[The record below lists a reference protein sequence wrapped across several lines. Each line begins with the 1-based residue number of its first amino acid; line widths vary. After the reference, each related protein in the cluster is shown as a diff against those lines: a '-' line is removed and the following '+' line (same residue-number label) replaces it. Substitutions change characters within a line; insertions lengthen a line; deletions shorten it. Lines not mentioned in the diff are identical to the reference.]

1 MMEERPVDCQEEKT
15 DLQLT
20 GTMFMAVIAWNGLR
34 SPATV
39 ECLKL

>member
-15 DLQLT
+15 DVQLA
-20 GTMFMAVIAWNGLR
+20 GQDVHGVIAWNGLR
-34 SPATV
+34 SPAAV